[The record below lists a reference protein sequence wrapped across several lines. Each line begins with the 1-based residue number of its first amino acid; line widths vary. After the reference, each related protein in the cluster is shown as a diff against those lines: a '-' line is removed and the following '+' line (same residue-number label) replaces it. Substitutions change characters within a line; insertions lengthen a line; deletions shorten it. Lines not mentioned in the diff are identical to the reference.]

1 VHPDNPICC
10 PVHLDSL
17 KKNLSVSKVTKMT
30 EKFFK
35 SAINYFNVAGS
46 GQENEYVGQIVEVA
60 TYKLRIKRVIAEGM
74 CNLIIYSTSIF

>member
-1 VHPDNPICC
+1 
-10 PVHLDSL
+10 
-17 KKNLSVSKVTKMT
+17 MT

-74 CNLIIYSTSIF
+74 WNLIIIFIILFYSISNQKISDLG